1 MRDGDFLS
9 DDNDGHTDD
18 NKDDDDD
25 GEVFFVC
32 VSLLLSAHF
41 RRLRCILAV

>member
-9 DDNDGHTDD
+9 DDNDGHNDD

-25 GEVFFVC
+25 GEDIIFVYHC
-32 VSLLLSAHF
+32 YYPHTSGG
-41 RRLRCILAV
+41 